1 MKQIGWVSAL
11 SALSALSAVA
21 IAATGIAA
29 WAAASGSESAVHGT
43 PHSLMA
49 GQDLTGLSAPPSRT
63 NGTADEG
70 EASKASGPPYKSLPQ
85 LARGGAFQTGT
96 ATS

>member
-1 MKQIGWVSAL
+1 MKQIGWVGT
-11 SALSALSAVA
+11 LSAVA
-21 IAATGIAA
+21 LVATGVAA
-29 WAAASGSESAVHGT
+29 WAAGSGSEWAVHGT
-43 PHSLMA
+43 PHSLVA
-49 GQDLTGLSAPPSRT
+49 GQDLTGVSAPPGRT

-85 LARGGAFQTGT
+85 QARGGASQTGI

>member
-1 MKQIGWVSAL
+1 MKQIGWV
-11 SALSALSAVA
+11 SALSAVA

-29 WAAASGSESAVHGT
+29 WAAGSGSEWAVHGT

-49 GQDLTGLSAPPSRT
+49 GQDLTGVSAPPART

-85 LARGGAFQTGT
+85 AARGGAFQTDI